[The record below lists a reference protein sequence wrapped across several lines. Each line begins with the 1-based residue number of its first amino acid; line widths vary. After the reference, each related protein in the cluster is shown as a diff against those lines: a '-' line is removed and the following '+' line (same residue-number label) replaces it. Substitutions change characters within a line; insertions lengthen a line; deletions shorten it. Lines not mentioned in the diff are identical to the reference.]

1 MAPEASSVES
11 WRKQELVVLMV
22 RHFREKGKRGKE
34 KERFDSD
41 GSEILYDERLCTLNK
56 SDFIVA

>member
-1 MAPEASSVES
+1 
-11 WRKQELVVLMV
+11 MV

>member
-1 MAPEASSVES
+1 VSSVES
-11 WRKQELVVLMV
+11 WRKQELVLLMV
-22 RHFREKGKRGKE
+22 RHFREKGERGKE

-41 GSEILYDERLCTLNK
+41 GAEILYDERLCTLNK